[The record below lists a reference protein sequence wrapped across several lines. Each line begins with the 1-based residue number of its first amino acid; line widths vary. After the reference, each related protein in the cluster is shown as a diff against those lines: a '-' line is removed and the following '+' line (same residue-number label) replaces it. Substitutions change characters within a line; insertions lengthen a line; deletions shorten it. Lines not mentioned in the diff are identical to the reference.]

1 MNIYKVTIV
10 EEGARF
16 PYSTSYGIAES
27 VNQAGALALAQE
39 APEEDEEDLGPLLSV
54 QSVEFIAVV
63 EYGMRA

>member
-39 APEEDEEDLGPLLSV
+39 APEEDEEDLGPILSV
-54 QSVEFIAVV
+54 RSVVFIAIA
-63 EYGMRA
+63 EYGIKE